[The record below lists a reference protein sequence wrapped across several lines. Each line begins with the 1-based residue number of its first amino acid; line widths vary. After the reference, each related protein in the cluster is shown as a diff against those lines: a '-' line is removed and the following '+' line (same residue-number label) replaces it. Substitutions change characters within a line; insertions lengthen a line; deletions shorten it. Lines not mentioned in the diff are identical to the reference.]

1 MNIKILKFFL
11 ASILLTILGGTA
23 QAGLITTTFQGGNEN
38 EGAMFDLSVFDSD
51 IILTGVDLYFA
62 DLGTTTIEVYSRIG
76 TYEGFEGS
84 SVGWTVL
91 SSTFV
96 GSTNS
101 SGTPTFLD
109 LTDFGLLANTTYGMY
124 FYSTNHAVDIEY
136 TNGDNVYTNAVVSIK
151 AGVGINDFHSGVYQS
166 RTWNGTLYYDTTDVP
181 EPSTFAI
188 FAFGMI
194 GLASRRFKKQS

>member
-1 MNIKILKFFL
+1 MNIKISKFFL

-151 AGVGINDFHSGVYQS
+151 AGVGINDFHSRVYQS